1 VYIRS
6 SGRPLFDAGGN
17 FIGYR
22 GTGTDITAMIRA
34 DRAEQ
39 VAQCTGGARVR
50 HACDDT
56 GVS

>member
-22 GTGTDITAMIRA
+22 GTGTDIAAMIRA
-34 DRAEQ
+34 DHAEQ
-39 VAQCTGGARVR
+39 ALRNAQAELARVMR
-50 HACDDT
+50 VT
-56 GVS
+56 TLG

>member
-1 VYIRS
+1 MYIRS

-17 FIGYR
+17 FIGCR

-39 VAQCTGGARVR
+39 ALRNAQAELARVMR
-50 HACDDT
+50 VT
-56 GVS
+56 TLG

>member
-1 VYIRS
+1 MYIRS

-39 VAQCTGGARVR
+39 ALRNAQAELARVMR
-50 HACDDT
+50 VT
-56 GVS
+56 TLG